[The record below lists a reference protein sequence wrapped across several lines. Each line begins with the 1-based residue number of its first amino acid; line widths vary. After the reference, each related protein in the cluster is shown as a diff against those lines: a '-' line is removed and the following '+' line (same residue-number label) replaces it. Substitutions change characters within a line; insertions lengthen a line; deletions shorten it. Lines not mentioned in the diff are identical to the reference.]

1 MKKRRMF
8 SVMLAAAVLAIAGL
22 LALQTIWFRSAYN
35 VGEQQFDSKVNLAIR
50 ALTDDLL
57 KAEGDTTSVIKP
69 IVKKATN
76 AYYVDFKH
84 ALSYNLLDSL
94 LRKNFAR
101 HDVNLPFELTIYG
114 VQPGSIVLGNYYS
127 RGAISEDKA
136 TCTSRALP
144 ASTPM
149 DFMITFSGKRADI
162 VSGMKFWIVSAI
174 VFLVVLSLFAFLVID
189 LMKQKKLSEIKTDLM
204 NNITH
209 ELQTPIANISIAS
222 EVLRTGAGKMDEHKS
237 LHYANI
243 IYEENRRLK
252 FQVEQVLQASLFEKG
267 QIALVKTE
275 VNVNT
280 LVEEVIRNFQLRIQ
294 HRQGQLN
301 CRLEA
306 AKPVVFAD
314 AFHLA
319 NIFYSLLDNADKYS
333 PDKPDI
339 VITTT
344 NTLSGILIAIADKG
358 IGIRRDV
365 QRYIFDK
372 FYRASTGNVHD
383 VKGYG
388 LGLTYVQKIVQA
400 HQGKISLTSEPHQ
413 GSRFE
418 LYFETC

>member
-1 MKKRRMF
+1 MF
-8 SVMLAAAVLAIAGL
+8 SVILAAAVLAIAGL
-22 LALQTIWFRSAYN
+22 LVLQTFWFRSAYN
-35 VGEQQFDSKVNLAIR
+35 VEEQQFDSKVNLAIR

-57 KAEGDTTSVIKP
+57 KAEGDSISPIGP
-69 IVKKATN
+69 IVKTATN
-76 AYYVDFKH
+76 AYYVDYNH
-84 ALSYNLLDSL
+84 TLSYKILDSL
-94 LRKNFAR
+94 LRKNFTR
-101 HDVNLPFELTIYG
+101 HDVNLPFVLTVYSM
-114 VQPGSIVLGNYYS
+114 QPGSIVLGNYYFA
-127 RGAISEDKA
+127 GATSKDAA
-136 TCTSRALP
+136 TCGSRALP
-144 ASTPM
+144 ASMPM
-149 DFMITFSGKRADI
+149 DFMITFPGKRADI
-162 VSGMKFWIVSAI
+162 VSGMRLWIVSAI

-222 EVLRTGAGKMDEHKS
+222 EVLRTGGGRMDEQKS

-275 VNVNT
+275 VDVNA

-294 HRQGQLN
+294 HRHGQLN

-306 AKPVVFAD
+306 AKPVVLAD

-339 VITTT
+339 VITTA

-358 IGIRRDV
+358 IGIRREV
-365 QRYIFDK
+365 QRYVFDK
-372 FYRASTGNVHD
+372 FYRAGTGNVHD

-388 LGLTYVQKIVQA
+388 LGLTYVREIVQA
-400 HQGKISLTSEPHQ
+400 HHGKISLTSEPHQ

>member
-1 MKKRRMF
+1 M
-8 SVMLAAAVLAIAGL
+8 
-22 LALQTIWFRSAYN
+22 
-35 VGEQQFDSKVNLAIR
+35 
-50 ALTDDLL
+50 
-57 KAEGDTTSVIKP
+57 
-69 IVKKATN
+69 
-76 AYYVDFKH
+76 
-84 ALSYNLLDSL
+84 
-94 LRKNFAR
+94 
-101 HDVNLPFELTIYG
+101 
-114 VQPGSIVLGNYYS
+114 
-127 RGAISEDKA
+127 
-136 TCTSRALP
+136 
-144 ASTPM
+144 
-149 DFMITFSGKRADI
+149 
-162 VSGMKFWIVSAI
+162 
-174 VFLVVLSLFAFLVID
+174 LSLFAFLVID

-222 EVLRTGAGKMDEHKS
+222 EVLRTGAGRMDEHKS

-275 VNVNT
+275 VDVNA

-294 HRQGQLN
+294 HRHGQLN

-306 AKPVVFAD
+306 AKPVVLAD

-372 FYRASTGNVHD
+372 FYRAGTGNVHD
-383 VKGYG
+383 VRGHG
-388 LGLTYVQKIVQA
+388 LGLTYVKKIVQA

>member
-1 MKKRRMF
+1 MF
-8 SVMLAAAVLAIAGL
+8 SILLGAAVLALAGL
-22 LALQTIWFRSAYN
+22 LVLQTIWFRSAYN
-35 VGEQQFDSKVNLAIR
+35 VEEQQFDNKVNVAIR

-57 KAEGDTTSVIKP
+57 KAEGDSTSVIRP

-76 AYYVDFKH
+76 AYYVDFRH
-84 ALSYNLLDSL
+84 ALSYNILDSL
-94 LRKNFAR
+94 LRKNFAH
-101 HDVNLPFELTIYG
+101 HDIDLPFELTIYG
-114 VQPGSIVLGNYYS
+114 AQPGSIVLGNYYS
-127 RGAISEDKA
+127 LGATSKDDA
-136 TCTSRALP
+136 TCGSRALP

-149 DFMITFSGKRADI
+149 DFMITFPGKRADI
-162 VSGMKFWIVSAI
+162 VGGMKFWILSAI

-189 LMKQKKLSEIKTDLM
+189 LMKQKKLSEIRTDLM

-222 EVLRTGAGKMDEHKS
+222 EVLRAGTGKMDEHKS

-252 FQVEQVLQASLFEKG
+252 FQVEQVLQTALCEKG
-267 QIALVKTE
+267 QLALIKTE

-280 LVEEVIRNFQLRIQ
+280 LVEEVIRNFQLRVQ

-306 AKPVVFAD
+306 TKPVVLAD

-372 FYRASTGNVHD
+372 FYRAGTGNMHD
-383 VKGYG
+383 VKGFG

>member
-8 SVMLAAAVLAIAGL
+8 SVILAAAVLAIAGL
-22 LALQTIWFRSAYN
+22 LVLQTFWFRSAYN
-35 VGEQQFDSKVNLAIR
+35 VEEQQFDNKVNLAIR

-57 KAEGDTTSVIKP
+57 KAEGDSTSVIKP

-101 HDVNLPFELTIYG
+101 HEVNLPFELTIYG

-127 RGAISEDKA
+127 TGVTSKDNA
-136 TCTSRALP
+136 TCGSRALP

-149 DFMITFSGKRADI
+149 DFMITFPGKRADI
-162 VSGMKFWIVSAI
+162 VSGMNLWIVSAM
-174 VFLVVLSLFAFLVID
+174 VFLVVMSLFAFLVID

-222 EVLRTGAGKMDEHKS
+222 EVLRTGAGRMDEHKS

-252 FQVEQVLQASLFEKG
+252 FQVEQVLQAALFEKG
-267 QIALVKTE
+267 QISLVKTE
-275 VNVNT
+275 VDVHA

-294 HRQGQLN
+294 HRHGQLN

-306 AKPVVFAD
+306 AKPVVLAD

-339 VITTT
+339 VITTA

-365 QRYIFDK
+365 QRYVFDK
-372 FYRASTGNVHD
+372 FYRAGTGNVHD
-383 VKGYG
+383 VRGYG
-388 LGLTYVQKIVQA
+388 LGLTYVKKIVQA

>member
-8 SVMLAAAVLAIAGL
+8 SVILAAAVLAIAGL
-22 LALQTIWFRSAYN
+22 LVLQTIWFRSAYN
-35 VGEQQFDSKVNLAIR
+35 VEEQQFDSKVNLAIR

-57 KAEGDTTSVIKP
+57 KAEGDSTSVIKP
-69 IVKKATN
+69 IVNKATN

-84 ALSYNLLDSL
+84 ALSYNILDSL

-101 HDVNLPFELTIYG
+101 HDVTLPVELTIYS

-127 RGAISEDKA
+127 AGATSKDNA

-149 DFMITFSGKRADI
+149 DFMITFPGKRADI
-162 VSGMKFWIVSAI
+162 VGGMKLWIASAI
-174 VFLVVLSLFAFLVID
+174 VFLVVLSLFAFLVVD

-222 EVLRTGAGKMDEHKS
+222 EVLRTGVGKMDEHKS

-294 HRQGQLN
+294 HRHGQLN

-306 AKPVVFAD
+306 AQPVVFAD

-372 FYRASTGNVHD
+372 FYRATTGNVHD
-383 VKGYG
+383 VRGYG

-400 HQGKISLTSEPHQ
+400 HQGKISLTSELHQ

>member
-8 SVMLAAAVLAIAGL
+8 SVMLAAALLAIIGL

-35 VGEQQFDSKVNLAIR
+35 VEEEQFDAKVNLAIR

-57 KAEGDTTSVIKP
+57 KAEDDFTTTIKP
-69 IVKKATN
+69 IIKKATN

-84 ALSYNLLDSL
+84 PLSYNLLDSL
-94 LRKNFAR
+94 LRKSFTR
-101 HDVNLPFELTIYG
+101 HDVTLPFELTIYG
-114 VQPGSIVLGNYYS
+114 AQPGSIVLGSYYPM
-127 RGAISEDKA
+127 GATTKDDA
-136 TCTSRALP
+136 VCASRALP

-149 DFMITFSGKRADI
+149 DFMITFPGKHADI
-162 VSGMKFWIVSAI
+162 VGGMKFWIASAA

-189 LMKQKKLSEIKTDLM
+189 LMKQKKLSEIRTDLM

-222 EVLRTGAGKMDEHKS
+222 EVLLTGMGRMDEYKS

-252 FQVEQVLQASLFEKG
+252 FQVEQVLQASLYEKG
-267 QIALVKTE
+267 PIALVKTE

-280 LVEEVIRNFQLRIQ
+280 LVEEVIRNFQLRIE

-301 CRLEA
+301 CRLDA
-306 AKPVVFAD
+306 AKAVVLAD
-314 AFHLA
+314 AFHLS

-333 PDKPDI
+333 PGKPDI
-339 VITTT
+339 VVTTS
-344 NTLSGILIAIADKG
+344 NTLGGVLIAIADKG

-383 VKGYG
+383 VKGHG
-388 LGLTYVQKIVQA
+388 LGLTYVQKIVKA
-400 HQGKISLTSEPHQ
+400 HQGKISLTSEPHR